1 MEFMLGLL
9 VGIIIGVVG
18 ICIIG
23 MSLANKQ

>member
-9 VGIIIGVVG
+9 AGIIIGVVG

-23 MSLANKQ
+23 VSLTNKQ

>member
-9 VGIIIGVVG
+9 AGIIIGAVG

-23 MSLANKQ
+23 VSLTNKQ

>member
-9 VGIIIGVVG
+9 AGIIIGSVG

-23 MSLANKQ
+23 VSLANKK

>member
-9 VGIIIGVVG
+9 AGIIIGVVG

-23 MSLANKQ
+23 VSLAKKQ

>member
-9 VGIIIGVVG
+9 AGIIIGVVG

-23 MSLANKQ
+23 VSLANKQ